1 MEKGEGHNYKKKV
14 MDNSANMR
22 EESDVSK
29 KEGWFWQH
37 TRQCWPVSTVL
48 GKWKAGEN
56 GSETIGWCDEWMD
69 NTEPNLNS
77 VNYWQLSYPKKKRL

>member
-29 KEGWFWQH
+29 KEGWF
-37 TRQCWPVSTVL
+37 
-48 GKWKAGEN
+48 
-56 GSETIGWCDEWMD
+56 
-69 NTEPNLNS
+69 
-77 VNYWQLSYPKKKRL
+77 